1 MKSYK
6 VKALFG
12 VLMAWAICLQA
23 TNLLWVFIGFECNR
37 DYIEQNVCIN
47 RYGPVATCK
56 GFCYISERTVQ
67 QKDFSDVLVKVKSAE
82 ILLFARLDDAVS
94 WVQPFSLILK
104 IRYPQSRGH
113 QLSQGIFMQI
123 FKPPIV

>member
-6 VKALFG
+6 LKALFS

-37 DYIEQNVCIN
+37 DYIEQNLCIN
-47 RYGPVATCK
+47 RYGPAATCK
-56 GFCYISERTVQ
+56 GFCYISEKTLE
-67 QKDFSDVLVKVKSAE
+67 QKDVSDVLVKVKSAE

-94 WVQPFSLILK
+94 SECPFSFILK
-104 IRYPQSRGH
+104 ICYPQSRGH
-113 QLSQGIFMQI
+113 QLSQGIFMRI